1 MCVHV
6 VLRGLPFRGL
16 AKHVSDQPRWQAHFV
31 DCTDSFW
38 EVACTTETDA
48 DTDTQGDIQSGTDGS
63 DTKTDTDII
72 LGEPPVPQLR
82 RLDPDA

>member
-1 MCVHV
+1 MAGT
-6 VLRGLPFRGL
+6 LRRLHR
-16 AKHVSDQPRWQAHFV
+16 Q
-31 DCTDSFW
+31 FW

-72 LGEPPVPQLR
+72 LGELIAMTMT
-82 RLDPDA
+82 RLPGATCTTKRSVNLVSRPS